1 MAISNLVW
9 GIFALQLRLSL
20 PFLAQY
26 ALKQPFFSLTAFL
39 TLCALSF
46 SVLHFFS
53 PFSFSLFPLSIFY
66 VCFFFFSL
74 LQEYNMGGLLLD
86 TPPAVSLIPI
96 VHSKSLPP
104 LYLTSA

>member
-46 SVLHFFS
+46 SVLHFF
-53 PFSFSLFPLSIFY
+53 FSLFLLSLPIIHLLCLFL
-66 VCFFFFSL
+66 FFSL